1 MELTNLLNKYDEE
14 VKLNVEEA
22 KKSNAEPEVVE
33 PNQEPEP
40 EVIETPEA
48 KDEKPEEAEP
58 EVEPEAVEPEPEA
71 EPEAEPE
78 EASKSIADTKDS
90 KDRKDVKN
98 NEGKDGKD
106 NKKKDKDVNTVD
118 EEDEK
123 KDGKD
128 MKDKKKGEQAKK
140 STAEADLG
148 GLLETVIKSYQA
160 TVETN
165 KAIQAKLE
173 SVEKSI
179 ASLTATRD
187 EEVLAKSLFSEAVET
202 KLATSEEVEDKAV
215 GYVAK
220 SVTTEPEVISEP
232 EAVAVEPEIIAEP
245 VKETFNIQEDRQQ
258 FLKRFKAESSAGN
271 MQRGEL
277 ESHRESYL
285 KASEN
290 RATAT
295 ELASLKN
302 FISQ

>member
-40 EVIETPEA
+40 EVIATPEA
-48 KDEKPEEAEP
+48 KDEKPEDAEP
-58 EVEPEAVEPEPEA
+58 ETEPEAVEPEPET

-128 MKDKKKGEQAKK
+128 LKDKKKEEKAKK

-160 TVETN
+160 TVESN
-165 KAIQAKLE
+165 KVIQAKLE

-179 ASLTATRD
+179 ATLTTAHD
-187 EEVLAKSLFSEAVET
+187 EEVLAKSLFPEAVET

-215 GYVAK
+215 GYVTK
-220 SVTTEPEVISEP
+220 SVTLEPEAIAEP
-232 EAVAVEPEIIAEP
+232 EAVVEPEVVVEP
-245 VKETFNIQEDRQQ
+245 AKETFNIQEDRQQ

-290 RATAT
+290 RATAS

>member
-40 EVIETPEA
+40 EVIETPKA
-48 KDEKPEEAEP
+48 
-58 EVEPEAVEPEPEA
+58 EPEAVEPEA
-71 EPEAEPE
+71 VVEPEVVEPEVVPEPE
-78 EASKSIADTKDS
+78 EATKSIADMEAK
-90 KDRKDVKN
+90 
-98 NEGKDGKD
+98 KDGKAKG
-106 NKKKDKDVNTVD
+106 KKKDKDAKEDD
-118 EEDEK
+118 EEDDEEDGKGKK
-123 KDGKD
+123 KDEKV
-128 MKDKKKGEQAKK
+128 KK
-140 STAEADLG
+140 STAEADLS

-173 SVEKSI
+173 SVEKSL

-202 KLATSEEVEDKAV
+202 KLAVSEEVEDKAV

-220 SVTTEPEVISEP
+220 SVTLEPEAITEP
-232 EAVAVEPEIIAEP
+232 EAVVVEPEVVVEP
-245 VKETFNIQEDRQQ
+245 TKETFNIQEDRQQ